1 MIKEF
6 KEFIQRGNVVDLA
19 VAVVIGAAFALIVT
33 SFTNDLLMPI
43 IGIVGGKP
51 SFNDFT
57 LTINDSVIRWGSFIT
72 AIVNF
77 LIVAFAVFLVVKAI
91 NKLQN
96 LRTKEEMEE
105 VEVTEVELL
114 AEIRDLLLAQSGG
127 ASTAPTG
134 TPPVTPPAV

>member
-19 VAVVIGAAFALIVT
+19 VAVVIGAAFGIVVK
-33 SFTNDLLMPI
+33 SFTDNVLMRI
-43 IGIVGGKP
+43 IGIIGGNP
-51 SFNDFT
+51 SFDYSITVNG
-57 LTINDSVIRWGSFIT
+57 SVIAWGQFLT
-72 AIVNF
+72 DIVNF
-77 LIVAFAVFLVVKAI
+77 LIIAFAVFLVVKAI

-96 LRTKEEMEE
+96 LRTKEEMED

-127 ASTAPTG
+127 ASTTPTSTPPA
-134 TPPVTPPAV
+134 TPPVV